1 AIDTLLQA
9 RQVVQQLAASH
20 ALRATLHPT
29 PLRGIGTAAHA
40 HVSLHPA
47 EREGAFFVAGVL
59 AHLDALCALTLP
71 EAASYGRVR
80 DDAWSGGTWVAWGS
94 QNRET
99 PLRRVRPGR
108 WEVRCLDGLANMY
121 LAVAA
126 LVGAGLL
133 GLREG
138 SGAGTGA
145 GVEVKDC
152 LGECCER
159 ASSISPRG
167 FLQHPSHADG
177 DRAENPS
184 RLTPEQREELGI
196 TRRLPPDIHT
206 SLDALEHDGAL
217 AEVLGAGLVSDYV
230 AMKRAEQT
238 MLGGMGEEE
247 RRVWLLE
254 RY

>member
-1 AIDTLLQA
+1 
-9 RQVVQQLAASH
+9 
-20 ALRATLHPT
+20 
-29 PLRGIGTAAHA
+29 
-40 HVSLHPA
+40 
-47 EREGAFFVAGVL
+47 
-59 AHLDALCALTLP
+59 
-71 EAASYGRVR
+71 
-80 DDAWSGGTWVAWGS
+80 
-94 QNRET
+94 
-99 PLRRVRPGR
+99 
-108 WEVRCLDGLANMY
+108 MY

-152 LGECCER
+152 L
-159 ASSISPRG
+159 
-167 FLQHPSHADG
+167 
-177 DRAENPS
+177 ENPS

-247 RRVWLLE
+247 RR
-254 RY
+254 